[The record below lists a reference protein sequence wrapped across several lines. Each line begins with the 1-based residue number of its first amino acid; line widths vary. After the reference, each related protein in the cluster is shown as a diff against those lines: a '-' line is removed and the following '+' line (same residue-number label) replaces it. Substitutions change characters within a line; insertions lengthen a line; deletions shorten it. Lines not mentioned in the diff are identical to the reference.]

1 MEAERLS
8 FVKNNQKSFRADNV
22 KNLRGAADRGDTE
35 GSSTGSRIVIPA
47 SFTGGHSYMRE
58 NYQDA
63 MAICRCYGYPDLF
76 ITFTCNPKWPEINRF
91 VSKRGLRPEDRPDVI
106 CRVFKM
112 KLDQL
117 VKDLKDHNIFGRV
130 RAVVYTVE
138 FQKRGLP
145 HAHIL
150 LFLHRDDK
158 FPDAEA
164 INKIIC
170 AELPDK
176 DENPELYDVVS
187 EFMMHGPCGALNH
200 NAPCTTDKK
209 CTKHFPKK
217 FTEQTTIDED
227 GYPVYRRRDTGVNV
241 EKNGVMLD
249 NGYVV
254 PHNRELLC
262 KYRAHINV
270 EWCNQS
276 RSIKYLFKYINK
288 GYDRV
293 TAAAYQNR
301 QNSDD
306 PEQIDEI
313 KMYYDCRYIS
323 PCEAMW
329 RIFGFPI
336 HYRTPAVERLS
347 FHLPNEQ
354 TVVFTDEDHLGD
366 VLERPGIERTKF
378 LAWMECNK
386 KYAEARELSYVEFP
400 TKFVWQQKEREWT
413 PRKQGFSIGRIYHVN
428 PGASEKFYLRTL
440 LNFVK
445 GATCYEDIRVVDGV
459 LHPTFKEACYVR
471 GLLDDDKEYVDAII
485 EASFRESGQHLRNL
499 FCMLLLSCSLT
510 KPNLIWEKT
519 WHLLSDDILH
529 RQRRLL
535 QDKDLRLSDE
545 QLQNFALADI
555 EAKLQSNGST
565 LRKFSEM
572 PYPNDLIIE
581 DGQNKMI
588 MDELSYDRGKLEEEF
603 QRLFQ
608 GLTTEQRG
616 IYNEIMSA
624 VSRGKGGVFFVYGY
638 GGTGKTYLWR
648 LLCAS
653 LRRKGDIVLPVAS
666 SGIASLLLPRGRTAH
681 SRFGLPLN
689 VAENSTCVGIKPGS
703 DLTGL
708 LMKTNLKDVMRSV
721 NPANQDIPF
730 GGKVVVFAGDLRQ
743 ILPVVPKGSRQDI
756 VFSAIN
762 SSYLW
767 DFCRVLRLTKNMRLT
782 TGSSNSNV
790 DEIREFSE
798 WILNV
803 GDGKVGDPNDGEADI
818 EIPHEMLVDG
828 GDDPIATIV
837 EKRAYLSSDAISVE
851 EGNFGIHEMYSTE
864 FLNTI
869 KCGGLPNHSI
879 RLKVGAPVMLLRN
892 IDQSSGLCNGTRL
905 VVKHL
910 GDRIIEAI
918 VVSGSNLGNK
928 VFIPRMTLTPS
939 DSTKFPIKFQRRQ
952 FPLVV
957 CFAMTINKSQGQSLS
972 HVGLY
977 LPRSV
982 FSHGQFYVAVSRVT
996 SKKGLK
1002 ILIVDKERGTSNVT
1016 TNVVYKEVF
1025 QNVG

>member
-1 MEAERLS
+1 MREFFAYRMQDRQNEAPTILLSRRLCQQFCVDGYTMMEAERLS

-63 MAICRCYGYPDLF
+63 MAICRWYGYPDLF
-76 ITFTCNPKWPEINRF
+76 ITFTF
-91 VSKRGLRPEDRPDVI
+91 
-106 CRVFKM
+106 
-112 KLDQL
+112 
-117 VKDLKDHNIFGRV
+117 
-130 RAVVYTVE
+130 VYTVE

-150 LFLHRDDK
+150 LFLHRNDK

-176 DENPELYDVVS
+176 DKNPELYDVVS

-227 GYPVYRRRDTGVNV
+227 GILCTGEEILESMLKKMALCLTMDMLSLIIVN
-241 EKNGVMLD
+241 
-249 NGYVV
+249 Y
-254 PHNRELLC
+254 
-262 KYRAHINV
+262 
-270 EWCNQS
+270 
-276 RSIKYLFKYINK
+276 F
-288 GYDRV
+288 
-293 TAAAYQNR
+293 
-301 QNSDD
+301 
-306 PEQIDEI
+306 
-313 KMYYDCRYIS
+313 
-323 PCEAMW
+323 
-329 RIFGFPI
+329 
-336 HYRTPAVERLS
+336 
-347 FHLPNEQ
+347 
-354 TVVFTDEDHLGD
+354 
-366 VLERPGIERTKF
+366 
-378 LAWMECNK
+378 
-386 KYAEARELSYVEFP
+386 
-400 TKFVWQQKEREWT
+400 QKEREWT

-428 PGASEKFYLRTL
+428 PGAGEKFYLRTL

-471 GLLDDDKEYVDAII
+471 GLLDDDKD
-485 EASFRESGQHLRNL
+485 
-499 FCMLLLSCSLT
+499 LT

-572 PYPNDLIIE
+572 SYPNDLIIE

-603 QRLFQ
+603 HRIK
-608 GLTTEQRG
+608 R
-616 IYNEIMSA
+616 NS
-624 VSRGKGGVFFVYGY
+624 FF
-638 GGTGKTYLWR
+638 
-648 LLCAS
+648 
-653 LRRKGDIVLPVAS
+653 
-666 SGIASLLLPRGRTAH
+666 IASRGRTAH

-708 LMKTNLKDVMRSV
+708 LMKTKLIIWDEAPMMHKYCFEALDRSLKDVMQSV

-730 GGKVVVFAGDLRQ
+730 GGKVVVFGGDLRQ

-767 DFCRVLRLTKNMRLT
+767 DFCQVLRLTKNMRLT

-790 DEIREFSE
+790 DEIREFSD

-803 GDGKVGDPNDGEADI
+803 GDGKVGDLNDGEADI

-828 GDDPIATIV
+828 GDDPIAAIV
-837 EKRAYLSSDAISVE
+837 ESTYPDIKDHIWEPSYFQERAILAPTNEIAETVNDHVLSQLPGEERAYLSSDAISVE

>member
-1 MEAERLS
+1 
-8 FVKNNQKSFRADNV
+8 
-22 KNLRGAADRGDTE
+22 
-35 GSSTGSRIVIPA
+35 
-47 SFTGGHSYMRE
+47 
-58 NYQDA
+58 
-63 MAICRCYGYPDLF
+63 
-76 ITFTCNPKWPEINRF
+76 
-91 VSKRGLRPEDRPDVI
+91 
-106 CRVFKM
+106 
-112 KLDQL
+112 
-117 VKDLKDHNIFGRV
+117 
-130 RAVVYTVE
+130 
-138 FQKRGLP
+138 
-145 HAHIL
+145 
-150 LFLHRDDK
+150 
-158 FPDAEA
+158 
-164 INKIIC
+164 
-170 AELPDK
+170 
-176 DENPELYDVVS
+176 
-187 EFMMHGPCGALNH
+187 
-200 NAPCTTDKK
+200 
-209 CTKHFPKK
+209 
-217 FTEQTTIDED
+217 
-227 GYPVYRRRDTGVNV
+227 
-241 EKNGVMLD
+241 
-249 NGYVV
+249 
-254 PHNRELLC
+254 
-262 KYRAHINV
+262 
-270 EWCNQS
+270 
-276 RSIKYLFKYINK
+276 
-288 GYDRV
+288 
-293 TAAAYQNR
+293 
-301 QNSDD
+301 
-306 PEQIDEI
+306 
-313 KMYYDCRYIS
+313 
-323 PCEAMW
+323 
-329 RIFGFPI
+329 
-336 HYRTPAVERLS
+336 
-347 FHLPNEQ
+347 
-354 TVVFTDEDHLGD
+354 
-366 VLERPGIERTKF
+366 
-378 LAWMECNK
+378 
-386 KYAEARELSYVEFP
+386 
-400 TKFVWQQKEREWT
+400 
-413 PRKQGFSIGRIYHVN
+413 
-428 PGASEKFYLRTL
+428 
-440 LNFVK
+440 
-445 GATCYEDIRVVDGV
+445 
-459 LHPTFKEACYVR
+459 
-471 GLLDDDKEYVDAII
+471 
-485 EASFRESGQHLRNL
+485 
-499 FCMLLLSCSLT
+499 
-510 KPNLIWEKT
+510 
-519 WHLLSDDILH
+519 
-529 RQRRLL
+529 
-535 QDKDLRLSDE
+535 
-545 QLQNFALADI
+545 
-555 EAKLQSNGST
+555 
-565 LRKFSEM
+565 
-572 PYPNDLIIE
+572 
-581 DGQNKMI
+581 

-703 DLTGL
+703 DLTEL
-708 LMKTNLKDVMRSV
+708 LMKTKLIIWDEAPMMHKYCFEALDRSLKDVMQST
-721 NPANQDIPF
+721 NI
-730 GGKVVVFAGDLRQ
+730 
-743 ILPVVPKGSRQDI
+743 PVVPKGSRQDI

-818 EIPHEMLVDG
+818 KNPMKCEE
-828 GDDPIATIV
+828 
-837 EKRAYLSSDAISVE
+837 RAYLSSDAISVE

-977 LPRSV
+977 LHRSV
-982 FSHGQFYVAVSRVT
+982 FSHRQFYVAVSRVT